1 MEGSSEKYQPLEIQG
16 SWQLGYFVGKGKRP
30 LPTAKVDIAAARRA
44 QKMTQGQ
51 LAEAIGVDQA
61 LISRWESGKVVP
73 NKESMAKLRNVLSI
87 G

>member
-1 MEGSSEKYQPLEIQG
+1 
-16 SWQLGYFVGKGKRP
+16 
-30 LPTAKVDIAAARRA
+30 
-44 QKMTQGQ
+44 MTQGQ